1 MKKIYV
7 FLFLL
12 FVIRHASAQTHEDTI
27 RLLQQTAALYDLD
40 FTTAE
45 ADSMMDNIRQ
55 YNNTYK
61 AMHKTLPV
69 NSLAYPFAFVPA
81 PPGTVI
87 NTQKKKIDWNIPQNV
102 SMPKDKNDLA

>member
-1 MKKIYV
+1 MKKICV

-12 FVIRHASAQTHEDTI
+12 FIIQHASAQTHDDTI
-27 RLLQQTAALYDLD
+27 RLLQQTATLYDLD

-69 NSLAYPFAFVPA
+69 NSLAYPFTFVPA
-81 PPGTVI
+81 PPGTFI
-87 NTQKKKIDWNIPQNV
+87 NTQKKKIEWNIPENV
-102 SMPKDKNDLA
+102 